1 LTTLPTNNKDFQQI
15 VGRTWRQGQ
24 KDPVQVDYFNAS
36 GVTIV
41 DEVVL
46 TLQASARYTQD
57 TTGQTQAALQATWR

>member
-1 LTTLPTNNKDFQQI
+1 
-15 VGRTWRQGQ
+15 VEES
-24 KDPVQVDYFNAS
+24 NAGVS
-36 GVTIV
+36 VRKPGLSVTIV